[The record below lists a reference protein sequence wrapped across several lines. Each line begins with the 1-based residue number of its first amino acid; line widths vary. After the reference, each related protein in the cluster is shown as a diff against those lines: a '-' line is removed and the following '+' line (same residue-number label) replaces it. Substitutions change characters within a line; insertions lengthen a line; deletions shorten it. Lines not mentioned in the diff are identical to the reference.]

1 MARGGGL
8 REALREVAQSASNVA
23 RLQAELSRSDL
34 KQTSALGLGAAVFG
48 VLAFLLLTT
57 LFVIALAIPLP
68 AWLAILIVMLV
79 YMAIAAA
86 LGAAYR
92 HARVNSVA
100 RQQARVTSATLK
112 RISGKGAPAPPP
124 VAPPPAGPGSPTTP

>member
-86 LGAAYR
+86 LGAA
-92 HARVNSVA
+92 
-100 RQQARVTSATLK
+100 
-112 RISGKGAPAPPP
+112 
-124 VAPPPAGPGSPTTP
+124 